1 MDLAL
6 YTQDP
11 VLLDA
16 TPGGAKMTLA
26 PIQCKCPVCHQ
37 DSANTAFQAGAASR
51 DAEIE
56 SLRQQ
61 LADKQAIIDGWLYAN
76 GPNGWIESL
85 RQQLTEKESQRQ
97 ELMRAFERQG
107 NSAQEVIIEL
117 RQKLATALAA
127 CKAMDEALELIA
139 LDGCCI
145 SPAPIAEDAL
155 AIQPDDSA
163 LKDKAMTTYEQPKD
177 WIERHLVEDPGGLL
191 ACEPSRLD
199 TLNEELRLARQANE
213 AQHQQL
219 AAALDEARM
228 ANVSADEVRSTYA
241 EEMRK
246 LRKQLSNHIKRE
258 VMLRDALSKIEYLE
272 SDNGSILSA
281 GACSSIATE
290 ALAATTAD
298 LDGLILC
305 KKKPTAWCRDV
316 IYEMP
321 PEFAFSWFNT
331 QLHYLPL
338 YRAWEPK

>member
-1 MDLAL
+1 MSNESDKEL
-6 YTQDP
+6 Y
-11 VLLDA
+11 A
-16 TPGGAKMTLA
+16 AFEHGAE
-26 PIQCKCPVCHQ
+26 
-37 DSANTAFQAGAASR
+37 SR
-51 DAEIE
+51 ESEIE
-56 SLRQQ
+56 SLRQR
-61 LADKQAIIDGWLYAN
+61 LNAALDDLEVAKNVAN
-76 GPNGWIESL
+76 GNVEAKFDAWK
-85 RQQLTEKESQRQ
+85 QLDAMEH
-97 ELMRAFERQG
+97 ELA
-107 NSAQEVIIEL
+107 A
-117 RQKLATALAA
+117 ALAA
-127 CKAMDEALELIA
+127 CKAKDELIRMCA
-139 LDGCCI
+139 GIQVGYLK
-145 SPAPIAEDAL
+145 DAL

-258 VMLRDALSKIEYLE
+258 VMLRDAMNRIAFSRVGQCE
-272 SDNGSILSA
+272 SLTQELFNREMWA
-281 GACSSIATE
+281 AE
-290 ALAATTAD
+290 VLAVTAD

-305 KKKPTAWCRDV
+305 NKKPTAWCQEV
-316 IYEMP
+316 IYEMA